1 MGETNRHISQY
12 PLFCFFQLRVCYAV
26 YFHLFGLQL
35 KSIQQTAFDL
45 SPFGKVPPVGPD
57 PDTDDEGI
65 SLIYWFIYDIMNFKL
80 QLEMMTAKIQIVVT
94 KRKKKMKWMQLTPIK
109 HQTQIAQ
116 LQSTHHHQIFSINL
130 E

>member
-65 SLIYWFIYDIMNFKL
+65 SFIDLLVYLWYYEFEFAAGNDDSEDSDSRDEEEEEDEMDAIDANQTPNTNSAATIDTSSPDIFN
-80 QLEMMTAKIQIVVT
+80 
-94 KRKKKMKWMQLTPIK
+94 
-109 HQTQIAQ
+109 
-116 LQSTHHHQIFSINL
+116 
-130 E
+130 